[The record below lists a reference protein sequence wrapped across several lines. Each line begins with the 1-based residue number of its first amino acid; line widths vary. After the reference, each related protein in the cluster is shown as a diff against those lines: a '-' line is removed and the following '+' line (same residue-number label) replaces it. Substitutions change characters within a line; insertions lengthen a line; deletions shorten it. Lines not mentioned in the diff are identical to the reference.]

1 MSIKSVKYLQES
13 PAVNSE
19 QWTIRGY
26 ITCPI
31 SRAGRKK
38 QSPNLLVVS
47 SVSAWNFI
55 VKFHKFVYF
64 YTYSYING
72 N

>member
-1 MSIKSVKYLQES
+1 VKYMQVS
-13 PAVNSE
+13 PAVNCSE
-19 QWTIRGY
+19 QFAATG
-26 ITCPI
+26 
-31 SRAGRKK
+31 RAGRKK
-38 QSPNLLVVS
+38 QFPNLFVVS